1 MLIVQLLFAQLDFS
15 LGICFPH
22 VDVLKLH
29 HILLVFLLSFLHPL
43 SLGLTLAA
51 IAPTSQKSLL
61 FGLLLAI
68 TELGTFFFCS
78 SRLTEVLS

>member
-1 MLIVQLLFAQLDFS
+1 MLIVQLFAQLGLS
-15 LGICFPH
+15 LGICFSH

-29 HILLVFLLSFLHPL
+29 HILLVFLLTFLYPL
-43 SLGLTLAA
+43 SQGLTLAA

-78 SRLTEVLS
+78 SQLT